1 MASRLFLCVC
11 SGRSGTR
18 TYECNLEL
26 FAEVDAS
33 DEVRSLPPLLPG
45 CTFCSLFRIVCSTW
59 QATKYSVRPRDVHF
73 HIMKKDRDA
82 EFWPRL
88 LKDKAL
94 EKTNVKLDWD
104 RYVDEDGEDAAGF
117 DTDAMG
123 PGAMVRIAFNHTPIY
138 YLFVCNVLRVTLLL
152 S

>member
-1 MASRLFLCVC
+1 MRCVTRLHCCEIAHFMVC
-11 SGRSGTR
+11 SSHR
-18 TYECNLEL
+18 
-26 FAEVDAS
+26 
-33 DEVRSLPPLLPG
+33 
-45 CTFCSLFRIVCSTW
+45 CTIR

-123 PGAMVRIAFNHTPIY
+123 PGAMVQISYHSY
-138 YLFVCNVLRVTLLL
+138 CNVFLACSVAHGFALL
-152 S
+152 SVLSLFHVCEHAFDVFPLKCFGFFTCTSM